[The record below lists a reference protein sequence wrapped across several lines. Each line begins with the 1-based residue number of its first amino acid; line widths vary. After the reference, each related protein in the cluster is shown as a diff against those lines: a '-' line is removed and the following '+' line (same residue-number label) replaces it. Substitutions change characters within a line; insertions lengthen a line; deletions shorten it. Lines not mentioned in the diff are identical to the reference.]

1 MWHKMSFLEENEIV
15 ENEIRRKYEKAK
27 EKIRLLKTENDNYA
41 KNIYSA
47 LRKAD
52 KIKPKMILIEGVKK
66 QGIGYAIMN
75 RLLRTCEH
83 NYFEK

>member
-1 MWHKMSFLEENEIV
+1 MINKVHQPSKRMSTSITS
-15 ENEIRRKYEKAK
+15 
-27 EKIRLLKTENDNYA
+27 KTF
-41 KNIYSA
+41 SA
-47 LRKAD
+47 TKTPTAI

>member
-1 MWHKMSFLEENEIV
+1 MGNKNDLE
-15 ENEIRRKYEKAK
+15 Y
-27 EKIRLLKTENDNYA
+27 YA

-52 KIKPKMILIEGVKK
+52 EIKPKMILIEGVKK
-66 QGIGYAIMN
+66 QGLGFAIMN

-83 NYFEK
+83 NYFER

>member
-1 MWHKMSFLEENEIV
+1 MLVDDDRFISMGDK
-15 ENEIRRKYEKAK
+15 
-27 EKIRLLKTENDNYA
+27 NDLNNYA

-66 QGIGYAIMN
+66 QGLGYAIMN